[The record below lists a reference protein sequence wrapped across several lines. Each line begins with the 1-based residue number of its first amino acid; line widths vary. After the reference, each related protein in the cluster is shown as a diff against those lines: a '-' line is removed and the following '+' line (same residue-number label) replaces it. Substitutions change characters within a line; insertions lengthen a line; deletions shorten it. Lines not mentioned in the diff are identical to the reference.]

1 MPKEKL
7 NLVKRINNIMKNTI
21 QGILDKVITEAL
33 AGDSL
38 NEKEKQVKVEKSLT
52 VDSDEHD
59 DVTPDQD
66 HTVEDVIE
74 KLNTIR
80 SGRSLRDE
88 DVKQQFSK
96 YYEELSD
103 AEKLALYSLLT
114 GIGQILTTGLDSS
127 EAEEPED
134 HDAIHIHATGDTD
147 EEGKK
152 SIKPHVVKT
161 VTVSDSEDDSLE
173 DDSPPTPI
181 KPVKR

>member
-1 MPKEKL
+1 
-7 NLVKRINNIMKNTI
+7 MKNTI

-52 VDSDEHD
+52 VDSDEHNHD
-59 DVTPDQD
+59 DDDATPDQD

-103 AEKLALYSLLT
+103 AEKLALYSFLT
-114 GIGQILTTGLDSS
+114 GIGQILTTGLESS

-152 SIKPHVVKT
+152 SIKPNVVKT
-161 VTVSDSEDDSLE
+161 MTASDSEDDSLE